1 MCKKIYTVLLVISPT
16 TQSIAVQN
24 GLFLNRS
31 FFDMLWAIW
40 DIELNRPMSLLE
52 RQMSQATQRFSA
64 LKVVFEIACAAV
76 GFAMG
81 LLFAKQLDLGIVPG
95 VFMGLMGAIF
105 TFILAQGLT
114 SFIFRIL
121 RRD

>member
-1 MCKKIYTVLLVISPT
+1 MTQAHGHFSTIKIL
-16 TQSIAVQN
+16 
-24 GLFLNRS
+24 
-31 FFDMLWAIW
+31 
-40 DIELNRPMSLLE
+40 
-52 RQMSQATQRFSA
+52 
-64 LKVVFEIACAAV
+64 FEIACAAG

-81 LLFAKQLDLGIVPG
+81 LLFAKQLDLGTVPG

-114 SFIFRIL
+114 TFIFRIL

>member
-1 MCKKIYTVLLVISPT
+1 M
-16 TQSIAVQN
+16 SI
-24 GLFLNRS
+24 
-31 FFDMLWAIW
+31 W
-40 DIELNRPMSLLE
+40 EH
-52 RQMSQATQRFSA
+52 QMGQTSQRFSTIK
-64 LKVVFEIACAAV
+64 LLIEIACAAG

-105 TFILAQGLT
+105 TFILAQGMT
-114 SFIFRIL
+114 AFIFRIL

>member
-1 MCKKIYTVLLVISPT
+1 MSILGCQLSQSDALFNAIKIL
-16 TQSIAVQN
+16 
-24 GLFLNRS
+24 
-31 FFDMLWAIW
+31 
-40 DIELNRPMSLLE
+40 
-52 RQMSQATQRFSA
+52 
-64 LKVVFEIACAAV
+64 FEIICAAL
-76 GFAMG
+76 GFAMS

-105 TFILAQGLT
+105 AFILAQGLT

>member
-1 MCKKIYTVLLVISPT
+1 LSKTSQGFSTIKLLI
-16 TQSIAVQN
+16 
-24 GLFLNRS
+24 
-31 FFDMLWAIW
+31 
-40 DIELNRPMSLLE
+40 
-52 RQMSQATQRFSA
+52 
-64 LKVVFEIACAAV
+64 EIACAAG

-81 LLFAKQLDLGIVPG
+81 LLFAKQLGLGIIPG

-114 SFIFRIL
+114 TFIFRIL

>member
-1 MCKKIYTVLLVISPT
+1 METGIQNGGLGLLLIFGFFDGLGGMALLV
-16 TQSIAVQN
+16 A
-24 GLFLNRS
+24 F
-31 FFDMLWAIW
+31 WAIW
-40 DIELNRPMSLLE
+40 DIELNRPISFLE
-52 RQMSQATQRFSA
+52 RQMSQPTQRFSA
-64 LKVVFEIACAAV
+64 LKAVFEIACAAV

-81 LLFAKQLDLGIVPG
+81 LLFAKQLDLGIVTG

>member
-1 MCKKIYTVLLVISPT
+1 
-16 TQSIAVQN
+16 
-24 GLFLNRS
+24 
-31 FFDMLWAIW
+31 
-40 DIELNRPMSLLE
+40 
-52 RQMSQATQRFSA
+52 MSQAQQAFGA
-64 LKVVFEIACAAV
+64 IKVIFEVACAAG

-114 SFIFRIL
+114 SFVFRIL